1 MARSS
6 TPVQRWV
13 LIEFQ
18 YQKFVL
24 PMDEGMALFA
34 AMSSMEPVDY
44 NYDTKTWKH
53 KKADSM
59 PTLRAFSQVEYAQLS
74 LEDPAS

>member
-1 MARSS
+1 MA
-6 TPVQRWV
+6 TKHTAPRWV

-24 PMDEGMALFA
+24 PMEEGMALFS
-34 AMSSMEPVDY
+34 AMSTMEPVEY
-44 NYDTKTWKH
+44 NYDTKTWKP

-59 PTLRAFSQVEYAQLS
+59 PTLRTFSSSEYAQLS
-74 LEDPAS
+74 LEDPPV